1 MTMPNIR
8 VLPPDANPI
17 TTVVNGRTYSTT
29 AGTPLDVP
37 DFDALVLKANG
48 WHISAPGGV
57 GATTV
62 RPANPIKGMRFTDTT
77 LGVEI
82 TFDGRNWRNA
92 ITGAIV

>member
-1 MTMPNIR
+1 MMPNIR
-8 VLPPDANPI
+8 VLPPDSNPV
-17 TTVVNGRTYSTT
+17 TTIVNGRAYSTT
-29 AGTPLDVP
+29 GGNPLDVP

-48 WHISAPGGV
+48 WHISAVGGV

-62 RPANPIKGMRFTDTT
+62 RPANPTKNTRFADTS

-82 TFDGRNWRNA
+82 TFDGRNWRNS